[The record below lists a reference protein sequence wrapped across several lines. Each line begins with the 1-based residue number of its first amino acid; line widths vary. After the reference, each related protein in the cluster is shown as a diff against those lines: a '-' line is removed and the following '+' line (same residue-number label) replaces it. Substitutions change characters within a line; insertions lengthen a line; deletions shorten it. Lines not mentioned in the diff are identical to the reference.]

1 MADLHAHLKSLWTVW
16 FFGLFVA
23 IVVRTMLPSRRA
35 EMEARGRI
43 PFDADAGPAGP
54 R

>member
-16 FFGLFVA
+16 FFGLFLL
-23 IVVRTMLPSRRA
+23 ILVRTMLPSRRKELESRA
-35 EMEARGRI
+35 RI
-43 PFDADAGPAGP
+43 PFDADSGNTDA

>member
-16 FFGLFVA
+16 FFGLFVV
-23 IVVRTMLPSRRA
+23 ILIRTMLPGRRA
-35 EMEARGRI
+35 EMEARARI
-43 PFDADAGPAGP
+43 PFDAGAGPTSP